1 MTNEK
6 NPAGQGGVSEA
17 AITPSSGVDD
27 SGPESVYVNLCDEHA
42 AELKGSAIPP
52 EVAARHGVHT
62 ACVAAQLPQRARWLD
77 DKFGDSIYPVLVY
90 PMTEPDGTETGQVKP
105 APGSVTDAGG
115 NAMKYLSPAGA
126 ASPQLPVVREVADP
140 VGVLIVEG
148 VKQAL
153 AVDAWAPDD
162 WAIYRICGIT
172 GWVRNGVPTK
182 HLRVVRDLP
191 VVIIP
196 DADASTKRA
205 VYDGALMLGE
215 ACEARRAKS
224 VKFVRVAGFGNT
236 GIDDVLG
243 ACADDDER
251 RELLADLLASASSKP
266 AKAVPKAPTAADR
279 KAKDAQRE
287 AARLA
292 AQRRSDVRPVIHVG
306 EDRAAVIDGL
316 DSVLH
321 STFDGVRL
329 FRHGESLGQLVVEAS
344 GPSVARVTEGAFADL
359 VAQAAI
365 TVAGETRDDDDEGCS
380 HGHAWPDQNSLSAV
394 ESRYRTYAP
403 LDGVSAVPLVR
414 EDGSIVTD
422 SGYDPETRHYVHLSE
437 DIAGL
442 TVPEH
447 PSDVDLD
454 AARELLV
461 DTLLGDFLLKDRSDV
476 AHAVAAIITPLIRPL
491 LPTSPGLVIN
501 GLQAGVGKGLLLHVI
516 STIVAGHNPSLSM
529 LPKSEDE
536 MRKSLTAT
544 LYSGVTAVIY
554 DETAEVDS
562 AVLNGFITAE
572 SWADRRLGVTERIEM
587 PNKTVVLFAGNQVS
601 IIGDAARRMV
611 QIRLHSNL
619 PNPESRTGFRHS
631 DLKAWVSDNRREL
644 LRACLILIR
653 AWFDRGQPIPDHPA
667 RMGSFERWQD
677 TVGGILMVAGIDG
690 LLDGWFEQRADAD
703 IEGKH
708 WSAHLA
714 WLADHYGD
722 DEFTARTAANDLK
735 YDDEAEYPPGLE
747 DVGDKPS
754 AARELGK
761 AWSKQADRWRPNG
774 LRITKV
780 AEGAGGRMKWR
791 VQRFDE
797 ATGEPAASVSLVGA
811 PPPAPV
817 AAMPAEPGRPMPVI
831 TDVDEV
837 A

>member
-1 MTNEK
+1 MSAKE
-6 NPAGQGGVSEA
+6 NPAGQGGASEA

-62 ACVAAQLPQRARWLD
+62 ACVAAQLPPWVRWLG
-77 DKFGDSIYPVLVY
+77 DKSGDSIYPVLVY

-105 APGSVTDAGG
+105 APGSVTDADG
-115 NAMKYLSPAGA
+115 NVMKYVSPAGA

-266 AKAVPKAPTAADR
+266 AKAAPKAPTAADR

-306 EDRAAVIDGL
+306 EDRAVVIDGL

-359 VAQAAI
+359 VAQSAI

-644 LRACLILIR
+644 LRACLILTR
-653 AWFDRGQPIPDHPA
+653 AWFDRGQPIPDHPG
-667 RMGSFERWQD
+667 RRC
-677 TVGGILMVAGIDG
+677 
-690 LLDGWFEQRADAD
+690 QR
-703 IEGKH
+703 
-708 WSAHLA
+708 
-714 WLADHYGD
+714 
-722 DEFTARTAANDLK
+722 
-735 YDDEAEYPPGLE
+735 P
-747 DVGDKPS
+747 
-754 AARELGK
+754 
-761 AWSKQADRWRPNG
+761 
-774 LRITKV
+774 
-780 AEGAGGRMKWR
+780 
-791 VQRFDE
+791 
-797 ATGEPAASVSLVGA
+797 
-811 PPPAPV
+811 
-817 AAMPAEPGRPMPVI
+817 
-831 TDVDEV
+831 
-837 A
+837 